1 MLTKK
6 DRQRFERITLPHLNA
21 AYNLALWIMR
31 SPTEAEDIVQI
42 AYMKA
47 FEAFHSFSGNNI
59 AAWLLTIVRNT
70 AINMLHKH
78 KRHNNLVSFDEIVHN
93 TEQPHKNTHQLSP
106 EELTSLA
113 SNRSI
118 ITKLIDRLPLE
129 QREVIFLRDIE
140 GYSYKEISAIILI
153 PKGTVMSRLS
163 RGRMQLQK
171 WALDQQKKESRHGL

>member
-6 DRQRFERITLPHLNA
+6 DRQRFERITLPHLDA

-31 SPTEAEDIVQI
+31 NPTEAEDVVQI
-42 AYMKA
+42 AFMRA
-47 FEAFHSFSGNNI
+47 FEAFNSFSGNNI

-70 AINMLHKH
+70 AINMLNKH
-78 KRHNNLVSFDEIVHN
+78 KRSNNLVSFDEIVHN
-93 TEQPHKNTHQLSP
+93 AEQSHKNTHQLSP
-106 EELTSLA
+106 EESISLA
-113 SNRSI
+113 TDKTAI
-118 ITKLIDRLPLE
+118 DQLISRLPLD

-140 GYSYKEISAIILI
+140 GYSYKEISEIVLI

-171 WALDQQKKESRHGL
+171 WALDQRRKEHHRGL